1 MELNIERARVRGGR
15 RARVGGAL
23 VAVLVGAIAL
33 TGCLS
38 APGDLAGTARNT
50 DGVALSG
57 IVVTLFDGDDEVLD
71 TTLTDGEGE
80 YEFVGVGPGYDFK
93 ISMQDPSGAYFD
105 WWHAGAWALPTATPI
120 AVGDG
125 ATTIV
130 DGTLINSATDAWI
143 GGVVTAAGTPDPVA
157 GLNVAILAPG
167 TGHVLWTTTT
177 DVDGSYLVQ
186 DLSPG
191 DYLVRFSGPGYG
203 TTYNGGARSIGT
215 TVPITL
221 AAAEERVDVDASV
234 ATAGAITG
242 SVQDGSGGVSLG
254 GGIPGLVVV
263 AAVREDLEHPVAQ
276 ATTGPNGDF
285 TLGELPPGELIIGFV
300 DPVGLPAG
308 IGFATATFGTP
319 LEVDPAGA
327 TGVVV
332 QAGQTT
338 DPGLIT
344 ATGVDCTA
352 GRFPGGNQPATVSGL
367 DLGGARLAGCSF
379 GIGAAA
385 VGTGLAGADLDRA
398 FGALGDFSGADL
410 SGARLS
416 DSTFVSITFTGA
428 DLSDVVA
435 RGATFSLFTT
445 LTSTFS
451 GTDFTGAD
459 LTGAVFG
466 GADLTTATFAD
477 TTCPDGTNSDDNGGT
492 CVGHVTVP

>member
-1 MELNIERARVRGGR
+1 MELDIEPTQVRAGR
-15 RARVGGAL
+15 RRRLGASL

-38 APGDLAGTARNT
+38 MPGNLAGTARNT
-50 DGVALSG
+50 DGAALSG

-71 TTLTDGEGE
+71 TTLTDGAGA
-80 YEFVGVGPGYDFK
+80 YEFVDVGPGYDFK
-93 ISMQDPSGAYFD
+93 ISMHDPSGAYFD
-105 WWHAGAWALPTATPI
+105 WWHAGAWALPTATSI

-143 GGVVTAAGTPDPVA
+143 GGVVTDAGTSDPVA
-157 GLNVAILAPG
+157 GLSVAILTPG
-167 TGHVLWTTTT
+167 SGHVLWTTTT

-191 DYLVRFSGPGYG
+191 DYLVRFGGLGYG

-215 TVPITL
+215 AVPIEL
-221 AAAEERVDVDASV
+221 AAAEGRVDVDASV

-285 TLGELPPGELIIGFV
+285 TLGGLPPGELIIGFV

-344 ATGVDCTA
+344 ATGLDCTA
-352 GRFPGGNQPATVSGL
+352 DRFPGGNQPATVSGL

-379 GIGAAA
+379 GIGAAG
-385 VGTGLAGADLDRA
+385 VGTDLVGADLDRA

-410 SGARLS
+410 AGARLS
-416 DSTFVSITFTGA
+416 DATFVSITFTDA
-428 DLSDVVA
+428 DFTEVDA
-435 RGATFSLFTT
+435 RGVTFSMFGT
-445 LTSTFS
+445 LTSTFA
-451 GTDFTGAD
+451 GADFTGAD
-459 LTGAVFG
+459 LTGAYFG
-466 GADLTTATFAD
+466 GTDLSTTTWAD
-477 TTCPDGTNSDDNGGT
+477 TTCPDGTNSDANGGT
-492 CVGHVTVP
+492 CVGHT